1 MRHIV
6 LKLLKYFFYA
16 GLFSLV
22 VNILYLVFPLYLL
35 VLFEKVLDSY
45 SFSSLLTVTVGTVFA
60 LAVMGLLHY
69 IRSRI
74 LIRSGLEVDR
84 DLKSTV
90 LAEMF
95 ASGVSLNRAGYRQ
108 GLTDIDILRNYFG
121 DGTLGA
127 LFDVFFVPLFVLAI
141 FFLHPDLGVVA
152 LCGTLGLVLLWLLQ
166 HRLIRKRWD
175 QAGAV
180 LAIGQNLVASAL
192 RNLETVTAMGMDQ
205 GIEAQWQKGHQQGVD
220 LQARVNGYLTG
231 LGSLNIFLRLTLQT
245 LVFGLGIYLVFQGDI
260 TAGIAVA
267 ALVLTG
273 RCLFSLEQA
282 MSTWKKSVE
291 ARSAFKRL
299 DQLLKGAGQQESMD
313 LPAPEG
319 RLEVEGAGLA
329 LGGRNLLRNIT
340 FSLESGEFLGV
351 IGPSGAGK
359 TVLAKMILGIWPS
372 LGGKVRLDGAD
383 VFLWDHR
390 KLGPSIGYLPQEVS
404 LFSGSVSQN
413 IARLGEISADQVLAA
428 AQKAGL
434 HETILRLPQGYDTE
448 IGEAGARLAAGQ
460 RRLLGLAR
468 AVYNRPGLVVL
479 DEPNADLDD
488 AGEQA
493 LVNCLGML
501 KDEGVTV
508 IMVTHKPVLL
518 NSADKVLMLKDGQT
532 VTFGPRQEV
541 FQRLMGQKQQRG

>member
-1 MRHIV
+1 MRHIGR
-6 LKLLKYFFYA
+6 KLLKYFFFA

-22 VNILYLVFPLYLL
+22 VNVLYLAFPLYLL

-60 LAVMGLLHY
+60 LAVMGLLHF

-84 DLKSTV
+84 DLKRTV

-95 ASGVSLNRAGYRQ
+95 AAGVSLNRAGYRQ
-108 GLTDIDILRNYFG
+108 GLNDLDVLRNYFG

-127 LFDVFFVPLFVLAI
+127 LFDVFFVPLFVLVV
-141 FFLHPDLGVVA
+141 FFLHPDLGIVA
-152 LCGTLGLVLLWLLQ
+152 LCGSLGFVLLWFMQ

-180 LAIGQNLVASAL
+180 LALGQNLVASAL
-192 RNLETVTAMGMDQ
+192 RNLETVTAMGMGR
-205 GIEAQWQKGHQQGVD
+205 GIEDQWQKGHQRGVD

-231 LGSLNIFLRLTLQT
+231 LGSLNTFLRLTLQA

-273 RCLFSLEQA
+273 RCLFCLEQA

-291 ARSAFKRL
+291 ARSAYKRL

-313 LPAPEG
+313 LPAPKG
-319 RLEVEGAGLA
+319 KLEVEGAGLA
-329 LGGRNLLRNIT
+329 LGGRNLLRNIS
-340 FSLESGEFLGV
+340 FSLEPGEFLGV
-351 IGPSGAGK
+351 IGPSGSGK
-359 TVLAKMILGIWPS
+359 TVLVKMILGIWPS

-404 LFSGSVSQN
+404 LFSGSVSRN

-428 AQKAGL
+428 ARKAGL

-479 DEPNADLDD
+479 DEPNADLDE

-493 LVNCLGML
+493 LLNCLRLL

-508 IMVTHKPVLL
+508 IVVTHKPLFL
-518 NSADKVLMLKDGQT
+518 NAADKVLMLKDGQS
-532 VTFGPRQEV
+532 VAFGPRQEV
-541 FQRLMGQKQQRG
+541 FQRFRGQKQQRG